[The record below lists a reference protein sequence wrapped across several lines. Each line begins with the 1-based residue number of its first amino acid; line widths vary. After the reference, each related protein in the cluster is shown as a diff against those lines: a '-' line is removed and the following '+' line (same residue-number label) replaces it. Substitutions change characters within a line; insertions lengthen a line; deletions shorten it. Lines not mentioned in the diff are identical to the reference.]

1 MKSSLLL
8 VVLCLLFSL
17 SLSLSEQSQESTARP
32 HRHRHERGR
41 NRKKHLEEASRDL
54 ESRPTLFGD
63 EEGREGDPT
72 QPPSYLTMVYQ
83 GLLDPS
89 SQIYPGESRPNHRTV
104 VRALLPQQIER
115 KS

>member
-1 MKSSLLL
+1 
-8 VVLCLLFSL
+8 
-17 SLSLSEQSQESTARP
+17 
-32 HRHRHERGR
+32 
-41 NRKKHLEEASRDL
+41 
-54 ESRPTLFGD
+54 
-63 EEGREGDPT
+63 
-72 QPPSYLTMVYQ
+72 MVYQ